1 MSILTQKLIGGKEM
15 INVGKIL
22 VFLAIGIVVAKFV
35 ASFFG
40 KGNIPWLNKLV
51 TLILFTFIGFEVY
64 QISQLL
70 VNKP

>member
-1 MSILTQKLIGGKEM
+1 MTNL
-15 INVGKIL
+15 GKIL
-22 VFLAIGIVVAKFV
+22 VFMAMGIVIAKFV

-51 TLILFTFIGFEVY
+51 TLILCLFIGFEVY
-64 QISQLL
+64 QIGQIL

>member
-1 MSILTQKLIGGKEM
+1 M

-22 VFLAIGIVVAKFV
+22 IFLAMAIVIAKFV

-51 TLILFTFIGFEVY
+51 TVILCLFIGFEVY
-64 QISQLL
+64 QIGQLL
-70 VNKP
+70 INQP